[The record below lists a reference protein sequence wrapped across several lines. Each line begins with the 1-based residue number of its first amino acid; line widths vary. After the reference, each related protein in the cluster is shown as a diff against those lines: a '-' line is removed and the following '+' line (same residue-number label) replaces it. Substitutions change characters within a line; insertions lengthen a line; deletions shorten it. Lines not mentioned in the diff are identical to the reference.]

1 MHTLLNILILVV
13 QIYTWILIGRI
24 LVEMIVSFSRNFQ
37 APQFMVIIFEVLF
50 KLTDPPVRLLRRWIP
65 PLKLGNV
72 ALDVSI
78 LGLFFALSFIRIL
91 LSIALYSV

>member
-1 MHTLLNILILVV
+1 M
-13 QIYTWILIGRI
+13 
-24 LVEMIVSFSRNFQ
+24 EMIVSFSRNFQ
-37 APQFMVIIFEVLF
+37 APRFMVIVFEFLF
-50 KLTDPPVRLLRRWIP
+50 KLTDPPVRFLRRWIP

-78 LGLFFALSFIRIL
+78 LVLFFALSFVRIL